1 MNLETGTSSLFPAQ
15 VGLQALVGLDTLA
28 SRAEGIPRGA
38 GQSTELPGP
47 RSPPLP
53 RIVLA
58 PEQSQ
63 GGHLI
68 PACGGSWLSPRP
80 FDWAAVMRERQLRGR
95 GRKGQPPSLT
105 QLSPPP
111 PPPPAGVA
119 GSQGQKEWALNV
131 VGGLESRRE
140 RLRSEAWSKLGMFCQ
155 GALLTRGGWAPPEV
169 SWRSVRLDARLPC
182 GWPSRDPGSTHP
194 PGWSSK

>member
-1 MNLETGTSSLFPAQ
+1 MEPDG
-15 VGLQALVGLDTLA
+15 
-28 SRAEGIPRGA
+28 AEGDVRGYEVGDELGDWPPLLPSPGGSISPGWSRHWLAEPRESPKGRA
-38 GQSTELPGP
+38 SPLELPGP

-80 FDWAAVMRERQLRGR
+80 FDWAAVMRERQLGGR

-111 PPPPAGVA
+111 PPPA
-119 GSQGQKEWALNV
+119 
-131 VGGLESRRE
+131 
-140 RLRSEAWSKLGMFCQ
+140 
-155 GALLTRGGWAPPEV
+155 
-169 SWRSVRLDARLPC
+169 
-182 GWPSRDPGSTHP
+182 
-194 PGWSSK
+194 